1 MINALYEPFPDSIYA
16 NGVEYPIITDFREW
30 FRFADMAADTELS
43 DRDKLLMMTQWLLE
57 PPEQITSEL
66 VTALCDFYKAKA
78 LEREMPEY
86 DDEDDEDE
94 DYSPSPLPVL
104 SWKIDA
110 PYIIGDF
117 LHYYRIDLLTAKMH
131 WWRFRILFSALPD
144 DSQMMKRIGYRS
156 VDISQIKS
164 ESERKRIMKM
174 KQLYALP
181 FELDEDDIGA
191 VFGGAM

>member
-1 MINALYEPFPDSIYA
+1 MINALYEPFPESVFVD
-16 NGVEYPIITDFREW
+16 GTEYPIITDFREW

-43 DRDKLLMMTQWLLE
+43 NRDKLLMMTQWLLE

-66 VTALCDFYKAKA
+66 VTALCDFYRAKA

-86 DDEDDEDE
+86 EGDEDE
-94 DYSPSPLPVL
+94 EYTSAALPVL

-117 LHYYRIDLLTAKMH
+117 QRYYGIDLLTAEMH

-156 VDISQIKS
+156 VDIGQVKS

>member
-1 MINALYEPFPDSIYA
+1 
-16 NGVEYPIITDFREW
+16 
-30 FRFADMAADTELS
+30 MAADTELS
-43 DRDKLLMMTQWLLE
+43 NRDKLLMMTQWLLE
-57 PPEQITSEL
+57 PPERITSEL

-86 DDEDDEDE
+86 EDDEDE
-94 DYSPSPLPVL
+94 EYTSAALPVL

-117 LHYYRIDLLTAKMH
+117 QRYYGIDLLTAEMH

-156 VDISQIKS
+156 VDIGQVKS

>member
-1 MINALYEPFPDSIYA
+1 MINALYEPFPESIFVD
-16 NGVEYPIITDFREW
+16 GTEYPIITDFREW
-30 FRFADMAADTELS
+30 FRFADMAVDTELS
-43 DRDKLLMMTQWLLE
+43 KRDKLLMMTQWLLE

-66 VTALCDFYKAKA
+66 VTELCDFYRAKA

-86 DDEDDEDE
+86 EGDEDE
-94 DYSPSPLPVL
+94 EYTSAALPVL

-117 LHYYRIDLLTAKMH
+117 QRYYGIDLLTAEMH

-156 VDISQIKS
+156 VDIGQVKS

>member
-1 MINALYEPFPDSIYA
+1 MINALYEPFPESIFVD
-16 NGVEYPIITDFREW
+16 GTEYPIITDFREW
-30 FRFADMAADTELS
+30 FRFADMVADTELS
-43 DRDKLLMMTQWLLE
+43 KRDKLLMMTQWLLE

-66 VTALCDFYKAKA
+66 VTALCDFYRAKA

-86 DDEDDEDE
+86 EGDEDE
-94 DYSPSPLPVL
+94 EYTSAALPVL

-117 LHYYRIDLLTAKMH
+117 QRYYGIDLLTAEMH

-156 VDISQIKS
+156 VDIGQVKS

>member
-1 MINALYEPFPDSIYA
+1 MINALYEPFPESIF
-16 NGVEYPIITDFREW
+16 VDDIEYPIITDFREW
-30 FRFADMAADTELS
+30 FRFADMSADTELS
-43 DRDKLLMMTQWLLE
+43 NRDKLLMMTQWLLE

-66 VTALCDFYKAKA
+66 VTALCDFYRAKA

-86 DDEDDEDE
+86 KDDEDE
-94 DYSPSPLPVL
+94 EYTSAALPVL

-117 LHYYRIDLLTAKMH
+117 QRYYGIDLLTAEMH

-156 VDISQIKS
+156 VDIGQVKS

>member
-1 MINALYEPFPDSIYA
+1 MINALYEPFPESIFVD
-16 NGVEYPIITDFREW
+16 GTEYPIITDFREW

-43 DRDKLLMMTQWLLE
+43 NRDKLLMMTQWLLE

-66 VTALCDFYKAKA
+66 VTALCDFYRAKA

-86 DDEDDEDE
+86 EDDEDE
-94 DYSPSPLPVL
+94 EYTSAALPVL

-117 LHYYRIDLLTAKMH
+117 QRYYGIDLLTAEMH

-156 VDISQIKS
+156 VDIGQVKS

>member
-1 MINALYEPFPDSIYA
+1 MINALYEPFPDSIYV
-16 NGVEYPIITDFREW
+16 NGIEYSIITDFREW
-30 FRFADMAADTELS
+30 FRFADMVADTELS
-43 DRDKLLMMTQWLLE
+43 NRDKLLMMTQWLLE
-57 PPEQITSEL
+57 PPDRITSEL

-78 LEREMPEY
+78 LEHEMPEY
-86 DDEDDEDE
+86 EDDENDE
-94 DYSPSPLPVL
+94 YTPAVLPVL

-110 PYIIGDF
+110 PFIIGDF
-117 LHYYRIDLLTAKMH
+117 LHYYHIDLLEAKMH

-181 FELDEDDIGA
+181 FEMDDEAIGA

>member
-16 NGVEYPIITDFREW
+16 NGIEYPIITDFREW
-30 FRFADMAADTELS
+30 FRFADMVEDDEIS
-43 DRDKLLMMTQWLLE
+43 KRDKLYLMMTWLLK
-57 PPEQITSEL
+57 PPERITDEL
-66 VTALCDFYKAKA
+66 IYAILDFYRARE
-78 LEREMPEY
+78 LERELPESS
-86 DDEDDEDE
+86 DDEDNDTPP
-94 DYSPSPLPVL
+94 PSVPVL
-104 SWKIDA
+104 NWKIDA
-110 PYIIGDF
+110 PFIIGDF
-117 LHYYRIDLLTAKMH
+117 LRYYGIDLLNAEMH

>member
-1 MINALYEPFPDSIYA
+1 MINALYEPFPESIFVD
-16 NGVEYPIITDFREW
+16 GTEYPIITDFREW
-30 FRFADMAADTELS
+30 FRFADMVADTELS
-43 DRDKLLMMTQWLLE
+43 NRDKLLMMTQWLLE

-66 VTALCDFYKAKA
+66 VTALCDFYRAKA

-86 DDEDDEDE
+86 EGDEDE
-94 DYSPSPLPVL
+94 EYTSAALPVL

-117 LHYYRIDLLTAKMH
+117 QRYYGIDLLTAEMH

-156 VDISQIKS
+156 VDIGQVKS

>member
-1 MINALYEPFPDSIYA
+1 MINVLYEPFPESIFVD
-16 NGVEYPIITDFREW
+16 GTEYPIITDFREW
-30 FRFADMAADTELS
+30 FRFADMVADTELS
-43 DRDKLLMMTQWLLE
+43 NRDKLLMMTQWLLE

-66 VTALCDFYKAKA
+66 VTALCDFYRAKA

-86 DDEDDEDE
+86 KDDEDE
-94 DYSPSPLPVL
+94 EYTSAALPVL

-117 LHYYRIDLLTAKMH
+117 QRYYGIDLLTAEMH

-156 VDISQIKS
+156 VDIGQVKS

>member
-16 NGVEYPIITDFREW
+16 NGIEYPIITDFREW
-30 FRFADMAADTELS
+30 FRFADMVEDDEIS
-43 DRDKLLMMTQWLLE
+43 KRDKLYLMMTWLLK
-57 PPEQITSEL
+57 PPERITDEL
-66 VTALCDFYKAKA
+66 IYAILDFYRARE
-78 LEREMPEY
+78 LERELPESS
-86 DDEDDEDE
+86 DDEDNDTPP
-94 DYSPSPLPVL
+94 PSVPVL
-104 SWKIDA
+104 NWKIDA
-110 PYIIGDF
+110 PFIIGDF
-117 LHYYRIDLLTAKMH
+117 LRYYGIDLLTAEMH

-156 VDISQIKS
+156 VDIGQIKS
-164 ESERKRIMKM
+164 ESERRRIMKM

>member
-1 MINALYEPFPDSIYA
+1 MINALYEPFPESIFVD
-16 NGVEYPIITDFREW
+16 GTEYPIITDFREW

-43 DRDKLLMMTQWLLE
+43 KRDKLLMMTQWLLE

-66 VTALCDFYKAKA
+66 VTALCNFYRAKA

-86 DDEDDEDE
+86 EDDEDE
-94 DYSPSPLPVL
+94 EYTSAALPVL

-117 LHYYRIDLLTAKMH
+117 QRYYGIDLLTAEMH

-156 VDISQIKS
+156 VDIGQVKS

>member
-16 NGVEYPIITDFREW
+16 NGIEYPIITDFREW
-30 FRFADMAADTELS
+30 FRFADMVEDDEIS
-43 DRDKLLMMTQWLLE
+43 KRDKLYLMMTWLLK
-57 PPEQITSEL
+57 PPERITDEL
-66 VTALCDFYKAKA
+66 IYAILDFYRARE
-78 LEREMPEY
+78 LERELPESS
-86 DDEDDEDE
+86 DDEDNDTPP
-94 DYSPSPLPVL
+94 PSVPVL
-104 SWKIDA
+104 NWKIDA
-110 PYIIGDF
+110 PFIIGDF
-117 LHYYRIDLLTAKMH
+117 LRYYGIDLLTAEMH

-156 VDISQIKS
+156 VDIGQIKS

-181 FELDEDDIGA
+181 FEMDDEAIGA

>member
-1 MINALYEPFPDSIYA
+1 MINALYEPFPESIFVD
-16 NGVEYPIITDFREW
+16 GTEYPIITDFREW

-43 DRDKLLMMTQWLLE
+43 NRDKLLMMTQWLLE

-66 VTALCDFYKAKA
+66 VTALCDFYRAKA

-86 DDEDDEDE
+86 EGDEDE
-94 DYSPSPLPVL
+94 EYTSAALPVL

-117 LHYYRIDLLTAKMH
+117 QRYYGIDLLTAEMH

-156 VDISQIKS
+156 VDIGQVKS

>member
-1 MINALYEPFPDSIYA
+1 MINALYEPFPESIFVD
-16 NGVEYPIITDFREW
+16 GTEYPIITDFREW

-43 DRDKLLMMTQWLLE
+43 NRDKLLMMTQWLLE

-66 VTALCDFYKAKA
+66 VTALCDFYRAKA

-86 DDEDDEDE
+86 KDDEDE
-94 DYSPSPLPVL
+94 EYTSAALPVL

-117 LHYYRIDLLTAKMH
+117 QRYYGIDLLTAEMH

-144 DSQMMKRIGYRS
+144 DSQMIKRIGYRS
-156 VDISQIKS
+156 VDIGQVKS

>member
-16 NGVEYPIITDFREW
+16 NGIEYPIITDFREW
-30 FRFADMAADTELS
+30 FRFADMVEDDEIS
-43 DRDKLLMMTQWLLE
+43 KRDKLYLMMTWLLK
-57 PPEQITSEL
+57 PPERITDEL
-66 VTALCDFYKAKA
+66 IYAILDFYRARE
-78 LEREMPEY
+78 LERELPESS
-86 DDEDDEDE
+86 DDEDNDTPP
-94 DYSPSPLPVL
+94 PSVPVL
-104 SWKIDA
+104 NWKIDA
-110 PYIIGDF
+110 PFIIGDF
-117 LHYYRIDLLTAKMH
+117 LRYYGIDLLTAEMH

-156 VDISQIKS
+156 VDIGQIKS

>member
-1 MINALYEPFPDSIYA
+1 MINALYEPFPESILVD
-16 NGVEYPIITDFREW
+16 GTEYPIITDFREW

-43 DRDKLLMMTQWLLE
+43 NRDKLLMMTQWLLE

-66 VTALCDFYKAKA
+66 VTALCDFYRAKA

-86 DDEDDEDE
+86 KDEEDE
-94 DYSPSPLPVL
+94 EYTSVALPVL

-117 LHYYRIDLLTAKMH
+117 QRYYGIDLLTAEMH

-156 VDISQIKS
+156 VDIGQVKS

>member
-1 MINALYEPFPDSIYA
+1 MINALYEPFPESIFVD
-16 NGVEYPIITDFREW
+16 GTEYPIITDFREW
-30 FRFADMAADTELS
+30 FRFADMVADTELS
-43 DRDKLLMMTQWLLE
+43 NRDKLLMMTQWLLE

-66 VTALCDFYKAKA
+66 VTALCDFYRAKA

-86 DDEDDEDE
+86 KDDEDE
-94 DYSPSPLPVL
+94 EYTSAALPVL

-117 LHYYRIDLLTAKMH
+117 QRYYGIDLLTAEMH

-156 VDISQIKS
+156 VDIGQVKS

>member
-16 NGVEYPIITDFREW
+16 NGIEYPIITDFREW

-43 DRDKLLMMTQWLLE
+43 DRDKLLMMTQWLLG
-57 PPEQITSEL
+57 PPERITSEL

-78 LEREMPEY
+78 LERESPEY

-117 LHYYRIDLLTAKMH
+117 LHYYRIDLLTAEMH

-156 VDISQIKS
+156 VDIGQIKS
-164 ESERKRIMKM
+164 ESERRRIMKM

>member
-1 MINALYEPFPDSIYA
+1 MINALYEPFPESIFVD
-16 NGVEYPIITDFREW
+16 GTEYPIITDFREW

-43 DRDKLLMMTQWLLE
+43 NRDKLLMMTQWLLE

-66 VTALCDFYKAKA
+66 VTALCDFYRAKA

-86 DDEDDEDE
+86 KDDEDE
-94 DYSPSPLPVL
+94 EYTSAALPVL

-117 LHYYRIDLLTAKMH
+117 QRYYGIDLLTAEMH

-156 VDISQIKS
+156 VDIGQVKS

>member
-1 MINALYEPFPDSIYA
+1 MINALYEPFPESIFVD
-16 NGVEYPIITDFREW
+16 GTEYPIITDFREW

-43 DRDKLLMMTQWLLE
+43 NRDKLLMMTQWLLE

-66 VTALCDFYKAKA
+66 VTALCDFYRAKA

-86 DDEDDEDE
+86 EGDEDE
-94 DYSPSPLPVL
+94 EYTSAALPVL

-117 LHYYRIDLLTAKMH
+117 QRYYGIDLLTAEMH